1 MILHY
6 IITAWRSIWKFKTQ
20 NIIAVLGLSVALFC
34 FSICLYIARYF
45 YSTDECFEQR
55 NRIVQFS
62 TQSPETEEISHV
74 TFCDFSDEL
83 KKHALRGVESYV
95 YIHYV
100 EPRPFN
106 IEVADNRCCPTP
118 YR

>member
-6 IITAWRSIWKFKTQ
+6 IITAWRCIMKYKTQ

-45 YSTDECFEQR
+45 YSTDNCFEQR

-62 TQSPETEEISHV
+62 TQSPETGGISQ
-74 TFCDFSDEL
+74 S
-83 KKHALRGVESYV
+83 
-95 YIHYV
+95 
-100 EPRPFN
+100 PF
-106 IEVADNRCCPTP
+106 ATSPMS
-118 YR
+118 